1 MKKLG
6 FGFMRLPLKDI
17 ENQESIDLEQLKQ
30 MIDLFLA
37 KGFTYFDTAYVYHHF
52 QSEIALREC
61 LVKRHPRHC
70 YTIATKLPVRSLKT
84 VEEQQQIFDEQ
95 LEKCGVTYFDYYLLH
110 NLGEQ
115 HYKMAQKFDSF
126 RFISEK
132 KAEGKIKQIGFSFHD
147 RAELLDKILTEHPEV
162 DFVQLQINYLDWDNE
177 SIQSRKC
184 YEIAKKHQK
193 PVIGMEPIKGGT
205 LADLPDEAEV
215 LLKKAQPQ
223 SSLASWALR
232 YAASL
237 DNVMM
242 VLSGMSQLEQVA
254 DNTDYMQDFQ
264 PLLPSD
270 YQVIGQVVEI
280 LRQAI
285 AIPCTACRYC
295 VEGCPKQIP
304 IPEYFAL
311 YNAEKQAL
319 NKGFSTQQVYYNNY
333 TETHSKAS
341 DCLSCHKCEK
351 SCPQHI
357 AVAEKLALVAE
368 TFENS

>member
-30 MIDLFLA
+30 MVDLFLA

-162 DFVQLQINYLDWDNE
+162 DFVQLQINNLDWDN
-177 SIQSRKC
+177 
-184 YEIAKKHQK
+184 
-193 PVIGMEPIKGGT
+193 
-205 LADLPDEAEV
+205 
-215 LLKKAQPQ
+215 
-223 SSLASWALR
+223 
-232 YAASL
+232 
-237 DNVMM
+237 
-242 VLSGMSQLEQVA
+242 
-254 DNTDYMQDFQ
+254 
-264 PLLPSD
+264 
-270 YQVIGQVVEI
+270 
-280 LRQAI
+280 
-285 AIPCTACRYC
+285 
-295 VEGCPKQIP
+295 
-304 IPEYFAL
+304 
-311 YNAEKQAL
+311 
-319 NKGFSTQQVYYNNY
+319 
-333 TETHSKAS
+333 
-341 DCLSCHKCEK
+341 
-351 SCPQHI
+351 
-357 AVAEKLALVAE
+357 
-368 TFENS
+368 